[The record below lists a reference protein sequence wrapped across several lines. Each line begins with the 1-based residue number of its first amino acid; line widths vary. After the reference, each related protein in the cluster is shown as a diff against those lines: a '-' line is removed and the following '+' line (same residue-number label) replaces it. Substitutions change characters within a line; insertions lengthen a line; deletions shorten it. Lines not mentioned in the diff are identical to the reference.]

1 MNMNW
6 LHRRICSSAGWASF
20 VEESL
25 LPEVADGVDLGP
37 DVLEIGPGP
46 GVTTRLLAARVPHLT
61 ALEID
66 KRLAERLRGELAG
79 AAVVVHGDAAAMS
92 FPDASFSGA
101 VCLTMLHHVPTPRLQ
116 DKLFA
121 ETRRVLRPG
130 GMFTGCDSLPT
141 ARFRFIHLFDTMVP
155 VDPGT
160 LPGRLAAA
168 GFADVRVRTGERRVF
183 FSARAPA
190 DRPGRPAL

>member
-6 LHRRICSSAGWASF
+6 LHRRLCSSPGWASF
-20 VEESL
+20 VADSL
-25 LPEVADGVDLGP
+25 LPQVLDGVDLGP

-66 KRLAERLRGELAG
+66 ERLAERLRGKLAG
-79 AAVVVHGDAAAMS
+79 AAVVVQGDAAAMS
-92 FPDASFSGA
+92 FPDATFSGA
-101 VCLTMLHHVPTPRLQ
+101 VCLTMLHHVPAPHLQ

-130 GMFTGCDSLPT
+130 GVFAGCDSLPN

-155 VDPGT
+155 VDPAT

-168 GFADVRVRTGERRVF
+168 GFAGVRVTASERRVF
-183 FSARAPA
+183 FSAHA
-190 DRPGRPAL
+190 G